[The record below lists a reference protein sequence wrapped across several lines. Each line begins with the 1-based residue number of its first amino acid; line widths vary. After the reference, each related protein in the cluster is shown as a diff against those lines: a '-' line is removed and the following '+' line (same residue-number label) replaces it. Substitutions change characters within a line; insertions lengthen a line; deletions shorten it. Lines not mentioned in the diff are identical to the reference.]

1 MDYSRFLPIACEL
14 ADLAAEIVRRH
25 FRTPF
30 AVETKSDRSPVTI
43 ADREAERAMRQA
55 LARLCPDHAIVGE
68 EYGDAVRTDGLV
80 WCLDPIDGTKA
91 FITGRP
97 LFGTLVAL
105 LEDGRPVLGVID
117 QPITRDRWTGCRGA
131 GARLN
136 GRPIRVR
143 ACPALDRAIGSTTS
157 PDMFATTAEREA
169 YRRLHDALAL
179 MVYGGDC
186 IGYGLMAAGF
196 SDLVLEAGLKTYDY
210 LALVPIVEEAGGR
223 ITDWRGDPLSLA
235 SCGQVLA
242 TGDPRLHEPALA
254 LLEAAADPPR

>member
-1 MDYSRFLPIACEL
+1 MDYSRFIPVACEL
-14 ADLAAEIVRRH
+14 ADLAAEVVRRH

-30 AVETKSDRSPVTI
+30 TVETKADLSPVTI
-43 ADREAERAMRQA
+43 ADREAEQAMRRA
-55 LARLCPDHAIVGE
+55 LARLCPDHAIIGE
-68 EYGDAVRTDGLV
+68 EYGDAACTDGLV

-105 LEDGRPVLGVID
+105 LDEGKPVLGLID
-117 QPITRDRWTGCRGA
+117 QPITRDRWIGCRGF

-136 GRPIRVR
+136 DRPIRPR
-143 ACPALDRAIGSTTS
+143 ACPSLDRAIGSTTS
-157 PDMFATTAEREA
+157 PDMFARPEEREA

-196 SDLVLEAGLKTYDY
+196 SDLVVEAGLKTYDY
-210 LALVPIVEEAGGR
+210 LALVPVIEEAGGR
-223 ITDWRGDPLSLA
+223 ITDWSGAPLSLN
-235 SCGQVLA
+235 SRGQVLA
-242 TGDPRLHEPALA
+242 SGDPRLHAPALS
-254 LLEAAADPPR
+254 LLEAAAPPR